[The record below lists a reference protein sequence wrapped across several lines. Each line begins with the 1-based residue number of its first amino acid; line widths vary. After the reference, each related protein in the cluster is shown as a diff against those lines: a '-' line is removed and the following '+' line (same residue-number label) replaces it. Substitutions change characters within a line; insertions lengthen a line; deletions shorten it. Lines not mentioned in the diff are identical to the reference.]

1 MQYRHLLLP
10 FVKSLYMWPGELF
23 WSRWLKLSIKV
34 VSFTWSN
41 SVNFCVMCHIY
52 LYYFA
57 NSRKDK
63 HRKFTPTPKN
73 ISLEA
78 LLRLKHSLFSYIIY
92 LYLKSNKILKV
103 DPLNAERACP
113 FLKQKIVY
121 VPWHHRQQNKC
132 TRNSISIYFVYFTT
146 YFILSIQFYSHII
159 LFCINSILINIVIS
173 M

>member
-1 MQYRHLLLP
+1 M
-10 FVKSLYMWPGELF
+10 
-23 WSRWLKLSIKV
+23 V

-41 SVNFCVMCHIY
+41 SVNFCVVCHIY
-52 LYYFA
+52 LCYFA

-103 DPLNAERACP
+103 DPELVHFLNRKLFMCP
-113 FLKQKIVY
+113 D
-121 VPWHHRQQNKC
+121 
-132 TRNSISIYFVYFTT
+132 TT
-146 YFILSIQFYSHII
+146 DSKTNALETQFQFILSILEPT
-159 LFCINSILINIVIS
+159 LFFNSILLAYNFVLYKFNFNQHCNINVKKY
-173 M
+173 